1 MTQLGSD
8 EVRAKV
14 TKVLGVSL
22 ALEPEEIAPEARLVQ
37 DLGMDSLDFLDVLF
51 SLEREFDV
59 PIRDPA
65 LNRVLRPDKSELI
78 RNSEY
83 LDDEEIAGLVP
94 LLPAL
99 ADAAARQPVRRQELF
114 AYLTVESLTRV
125 VERKLAGSP

>member
-65 LNRVLRPDKSELI
+65 LNRVLRPDKSELA
-78 RNSEY
+78 RKSEY
-83 LDDEEIAGLVP
+83 LDAEEIAGLVP

-125 VERKLAGSP
+125 VKRKLAGSP